1 MGMLEIIASL
11 MIVIIV
17 GVVYWKYTLW
27 LIQQEDLE
35 FLNYQKE
42 LLKGDDDDTN

>member
-11 MIVIIV
+11 MIVIL

-27 LIQQEDLE
+27 LIQQEELD

-42 LLKGDDDDTN
+42 MFKGDDDDTN

>member
-1 MGMLEIIASL
+1 MGMLVIIASL
-11 MIVIIV
+11 MIVII
-17 GVVYWKYTLW
+17 GGAYWKYTVW

-42 LLKGDDDDTN
+42 LLKGDDDDAN